1 MSMKEPV
8 HPGAFVREMVLEHHG
23 LSITRAAQILGVG
36 RQALSALVNGRA
48 SMSPEMATRFEKAFG
63 ISRELLLRMQ
73 LAYDLAK
80 LRDLDER
87 IEVER
92 FDPHAA

>member
-1 MSMKEPV
+1 M

-23 LSITRAAQILGVG
+23 LSVTRAARVLGVG
-36 RQALSALVNGRA
+36 RQALSALVNGRV

>member
-8 HPGAFVREMVLEHHG
+8 HPGRFVREMVLEHHG
-23 LSITRAAQILGVG
+23 LSITRAARVLGVG

-63 ISRELLLRMQ
+63 VSRELLLRMQ
-73 LAYDLAK
+73 LAYDLAGI
-80 LRDLDER
+80 RQLDDR
-87 IEVER
+87 ISVEKY
-92 FDPHAA
+92 DPHAA

>member
-1 MSMKEPV
+1 MSMKDPV
-8 HPGAFVREMVLEHHG
+8 HPGKFVREMVLNAHG

-63 ISRELLLRMQ
+63 VSRELLLRMQ
-73 LAYDLAK
+73 LAYDLAR
-80 LRDLDER
+80 LRDLDAR
-87 IEVER
+87 IDVKR
-92 FDPHAA
+92 YDPHAA